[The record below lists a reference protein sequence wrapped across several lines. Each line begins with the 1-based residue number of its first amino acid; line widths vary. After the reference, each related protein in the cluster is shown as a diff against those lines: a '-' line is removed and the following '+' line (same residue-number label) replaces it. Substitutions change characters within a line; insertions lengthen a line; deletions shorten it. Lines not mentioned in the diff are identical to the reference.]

1 MPTVNK
7 IVRARDLPRDWG
19 KAFSDPDQPVRVTIS
34 DIDPALDKA
43 TSLATVMDLISD
55 RAEARGLTPETADDI
70 IHER

>member
-34 DIDPALDKA
+34 DIDPALEQA
-43 TSLATVMDLISD
+43 TSLATVMDLISE
-55 RAEARGLTPETADDI
+55 RAERRGLGREIVEDVLAG
-70 IHER
+70 